1 MNAAPLKMGPGAC
14 AAVTLALV
22 LVLALLAPSSAAAD
36 GAKAPG
42 MVKGA
47 PASTSM
53 KTAPMKANGSG
64 VVVRYRIDG
73 TPAIGVAIPLVL
85 TFDGVTE
92 HGGAALR
99 LTTEGGLALGDVA
112 ATRTLPAGEVTS
124 LTIKVTPSAA
134 GIGYLH
140 VFTTQYGATSATS
153 IPVQVG
159 QSPSALPGAGELKQ
173 SPGGDRVRSMQVK

>member
-1 MNAAPLKMGPGAC
+1 MIAAAVNMGSGPC
-14 AAVTLALV
+14 AAVALA
-22 LVLALLAPSSAAAD
+22 LALLVPSSAAAD

-42 MVKGA
+42 AVRGA
-47 PASTSM
+47 PASVPM

-64 VVVRYRIDG
+64 VIVRYRIDG
-73 TPAIGVAIPLVL
+73 TPEIGVAVPVVL
-85 TFDGVTE
+85 TFEGVTE
-92 HGGAALR
+92 RSGAALR

-112 ATRTLPAGEVTS
+112 AARTLPAGEVTS

-153 IPVQVG
+153 IPVQIG
-159 QSPSALPGAGELKQ
+159 ESPSALPGASELKQ
-173 SPGGDRVRSMQVK
+173 TPGGDMVRSIQVK